1 MPPTPHHRP
10 QLKAACRDGVARG
23 ASRRRSNLAP
33 LALAT
38 RLGEKRREHR
48 LDRPRLAFRAGGA
61 PLGVLADRLLE
72 VEALPAPGAAV
83 LVDRDSRRKGI
94 SARTWRAKSPRPHPR
109 KASAAGPS
117 RLPAPR

>member
-48 LDRPRLAFRAGGA
+48 LDRPRFAFWAGGA
-61 PLGVLADRLLE
+61 PLAVLAGRLLE
-72 VEALPAPGAAV
+72 GEALPAPRAAV
-83 LVDRDSRRKGI
+83 LVDRHSRRKGI
-94 SARTWRAKSPRPHPR
+94 PARTWRASSARPNLR
-109 KASAAGPS
+109 RA
-117 RLPAPR
+117 